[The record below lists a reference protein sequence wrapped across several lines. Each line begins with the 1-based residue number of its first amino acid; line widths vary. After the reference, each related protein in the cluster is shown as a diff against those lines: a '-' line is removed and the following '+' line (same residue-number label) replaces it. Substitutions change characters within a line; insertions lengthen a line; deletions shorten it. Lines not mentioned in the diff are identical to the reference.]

1 VQKIENISSLF
12 YCIYSIIAIKAYK
25 MAGLNPNATPFI
37 PFWSEDIEFWG
48 DMVTAKPAPKPKAI
62 APEPAADDCSI
73 CMKAMKVEKNIAE
86 LECSHT
92 FHKKCINEW
101 LTIKRTCPC
110 CRSHATVVD
119 KEEKARILA
128 QKKAQEEWLA
138 EQERM
143 EEEAEARE
151 KEHVELHGASEMAL
165 LLQPIA
171 EPDKAA
177 LAYPFS
183 YIGMESDAATGGWG
197 VYDNEYNV
205 EKFTDGLIDEA
216 QFDAGD
222 FPNNIVE
229 YYWIHKGKNDE
240 DAWHLFCKIAAPDGE
255 AYAYYTASCDY
266 TGFCCQGGMKLIVS
280 KSAQALF
287 YGGLVDRTRKLC
299 LKEKRAGVQ
308 EPIPEWCMP
317 VPQPPAEETSGRN
330 AVNPTRAFIRVW
342 HNDVELKLS
351 LDYVNGLEM
360 EELEH
365 AIGGLTAQFLTQK
378 PTGPASYR
386 PNKNFCKKKFYNVSV
401 FSAQVTGIDD
411 YFKKRFGNP
420 DKRWLLRMRPRA
432 LNRKWEKVEVSF
444 TLY

>member
-1 VQKIENISSLF
+1 MS
-12 YCIYSIIAIKAYK
+12 
-25 MAGLNPNATPFI
+25 GLNPHAVPFI
-37 PFWSEDIEFWG
+37 PFWGEEETTALWG
-48 DMVTAKPAPKPKAI
+48 DMVTAKPTPKPKATVK
-62 APEPAADDCSI
+62 PAADDCSI
-73 CMKAMKVEKNIAE
+73 CMKLMKVEKNIAE

-101 LTIKRTCPC
+101 LAIKRTCPC
-110 CRSHATVVD
+110 CRASAVIVD

-128 QKKAQEEWLA
+128 QQKAQEEWLA
-138 EQERM
+138 KQERM
-143 EEEAEARE
+143 EKEAEARE
-151 KEHVELHGASEMAL
+151 KEHIAMYGATEMAL

-171 EPDKAA
+171 EPNKAA

-183 YIGMESDAATGGWG
+183 YIGEESDAATGGWG
-197 VYDNEYNV
+197 VYENEYDV
-205 EKFTDGLIDEA
+205 DKFTDGLIDEEE
-216 QFDAGD
+216 FDAGD
-222 FPNNIVE
+222 FPKNIVE

-240 DAWHLFCKIAAPDGE
+240 DAWHLFCKIAAPSGE

-317 VPQPPAEETSGRN
+317 VPQPPSEETSGRN

-360 EELEH
+360 EELEF
-365 AIGGLTAQFLTQK
+365 AIGGLTAQFLTPK
-378 PTGPASYR
+378 PSGPVTAR
-386 PNKNFCKKKFYNVSV
+386 WKPKKKFYTVSV
-401 FSAQVTGIDD
+401 LSAQVTGVDD

-420 DKRWLLRMRPRA
+420 DKRWLLRMRPNMT

>member
-1 VQKIENISSLF
+1 MSD
-12 YCIYSIIAIKAYK
+12 
-25 MAGLNPNATPFI
+25 LNPHAVPFI
-37 PFWSEDIEFWG
+37 PFWDEEETTALWG
-48 DMVTAKPAPKPKAI
+48 DMVTAKPTSTPAVK
-62 APEPAADDCSI
+62 PAADDCSI
-73 CMKAMKVEKNIAE
+73 CMKPMKVEKNIAE
-86 LECSHT
+86 MECSHT

-101 LTIKRTCPC
+101 LAIKRTCPC
-110 CRSHATVVD
+110 CRSRAVIVD

-128 QKKAQEEWLA
+128 EQKAQEEWLA
-138 EQERM
+138 KQ
-143 EEEAEARE
+143 EEAEARE
-151 KEHVELHGASEMAL
+151 QEHIELHGATEMAL

-171 EPDKAA
+171 EPNKAA

-183 YIGMESDAATGGWG
+183 YIGLESDAATGGWG
-197 VYDNEYNV
+197 VYDNEYDV
-205 EKFTDGLIDEA
+205 DKFTDGLIDEEE
-216 QFDAGD
+216 FDAGD

-266 TGFCCQGGMKLIVS
+266 TGFDCQGGMKLIVS
-280 KSAQALF
+280 KSAQSLF

-299 LKEKRAGVQ
+299 LKEKRAGIQ
-308 EPIPEWCMP
+308 EPIPEWSMP
-317 VPQPPAEETSGRN
+317 VPQPPAEATSGRN

-351 LDYVNGLEM
+351 LDYIGGLEM
-360 EELEH
+360 EELEY
-365 AIGGLTAQFLTQK
+365 AIGGLTAQFLTPK
-378 PTGPASYR
+378 PTGPVTAR
-386 PNKNFCKKKFYNVSV
+386 WKPKKKFYTVSV

-420 DKRWLLRMRPRA
+420 DKRWQLRMRPNMA